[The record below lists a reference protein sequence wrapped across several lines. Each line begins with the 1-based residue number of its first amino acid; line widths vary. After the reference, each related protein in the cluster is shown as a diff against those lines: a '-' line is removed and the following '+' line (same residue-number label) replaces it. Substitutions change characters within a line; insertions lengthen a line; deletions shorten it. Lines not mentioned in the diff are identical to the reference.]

1 MMGAFIL
8 VILITI
14 GSGEDLKSFEIR
26 LSKDSQS
33 ECLNDAKTFQVPLP
47 IISIE
52 ARCEPFVGNKSETQ
66 EAGTSA

>member
-1 MMGAFIL
+1 MGAFVL

-33 ECLNDAKTFQVPLP
+33 ECLNDAKTFQFPLP

-52 ARCEPFVGNKSETQ
+52 TKCEPVFENELETQ
-66 EAGTSA
+66 EAGVST